1 MSQKDMKNEEQ
12 KALNEQSSKAYLSVY
27 NRIPYALIRE
37 ELGEDTSEF
46 LDEIREICMYYKIYK
61 IGKEFNVEGTN
72 GDYTPARLRYKMA
85 ATLVNKEARFLFAEQ
100 PDITIEQKGDLEE
113 LTEDTK
119 RNLTIMNELV
129 KTILDKNNFQD
140 ILIKASRDCFIGK
153 RVACLVN
160 FNEQDGVTITFLP
173 STQFLYEVRP
183 NNHRVLEK
191 FVCFTV
197 MKESKTN
204 SIKRIFKKKY
214 TLETETVGSGENKQF
229 VNKVFL
235 EEEIYDGAAKLI
247 ETVFPKQEIKLDFIP
262 AIIFINDGLSEE
274 LKGESEIESLMDF
287 EEWYSKLSNADAD
300 AERKSMNPTKYLV
313 DMENS
318 STKDLSTAAGAL
330 WDLGSDQ
337 NLTEPHA
344 MVGLLEP
351 QMHYSEALKTT
362 LDRIKTTG
370 YEQVDMP
377 NITNESLSGVI
388 TSGKALKAIYWP
400 LIVRCKE
407 KMKMWGP
414 NLSLMTEMIIKGA
427 MKYPNTIK
435 QYTND
440 VLMSVEHVVEVV
452 QNTPLPE
459 DEIEEKTIDLAEVEA
474 KTMSRKTFMK
484 KWRGLTTSQ
493 VKEELNQI
501 ALERQIIEDSSFGG
515 SVSNGMNGDN
525 NLINGLQ
532 KDEFTSAGVNSLHR
546 DGTQN
551 QLAEN
556 NLGAQKMQTQLQ
568 QVSSTMSKLNG
579 TQITSLMNILVGFST
594 GKFTRGQAKKLI
606 MSMGFDEVFA
616 EAFLEENKSEVV
628 I

>member
-1 MSQKDMKNEEQ
+1 MAQQDEKMNEEQ
-12 KALNEQSSKAYLSVY
+12 KTLNEEGSKAYLSVY

-37 ELGEDTSEF
+37 ESGEDATEVF
-46 LDEIREICMYYKIYK
+46 EEIREICMYYKIYK
-61 IGKEFNVEGTN
+61 RGKDFNVEGTN

-113 LTEDTK
+113 FTEESKKALTV
-119 RNLTIMNELV
+119 MNELLQ
-129 KTILDKNNFQD
+129 TILDKNNFQD
-140 ILIKASRDCFIGK
+140 ILIKGARDCFIGK
-153 RVACLVN
+153 RVACLIN
-160 FNEQDGVTITFLP
+160 FNEQDGVTLTFLP

-183 NNHRVLEK
+183 TNHRVLEK

-214 TLETETVGSGENKQF
+214 TLEQ
-229 VNKVFL
+229 VNGVEKVFL
-235 EEEIYDGAAKLI
+235 EEEIFDGAAKSI
-247 ETVFPKQEIKLDFIP
+247 EKVTEKCEIKLDFIP
-262 AIIFINDGLSEE
+262 VIVFINDGLSEE

-287 EEWYSKLSNADAD
+287 EEWYSKLGNADAD

-313 DMENS
+313 DMANN
-318 STKDLSTAAGAL
+318 STKNLSTAAGAL

-337 NLTEPHA
+337 NLDNPYVQ
-344 MVGLLEP
+344 VGLLEP
-351 QMHYSEALKTT
+351 QMYYSEALKTT

-414 NLSLMTEMIIKGA
+414 NLSLMAEMIIQGA
-427 MKYPNTIK
+427 MIYPNTIK
-435 QYTND
+435 KYTSD
-440 VLMSVEHVVEVV
+440 ILMPIEHVIEVV

-484 KWRGLTTSQ
+484 KWRGLTKSQ
-493 VKEELNQI
+493 IAEELNQI
-501 ALERQIIEDSSFGG
+501 ALERQIIEDASFGG
-515 SVSNGMNGDN
+515 TTSNGMNGDN
-525 NLINGLQ
+525 SLINNLG
-532 KDEFTSAGVNSLHR
+532 KDDFKSAGENALTR
-546 DGTQN
+546 DGTQG
-551 QLAEN
+551 QT
-556 NLGAQKMQTQLQ
+556 GGGQQQTQIQ
-568 QVSSTMSKLNG
+568 QVMQSQQTSSAMSKLNG
-579 TQITSLMNILVGFST
+579 TQIGSLISILGGYKT
-594 GKFTRGQAKKLI
+594 GNFTRNQAKRLI
-606 MSMGFDEVFA
+606 MSMGLDDTFA
-616 EAFLEENKSEVV
+616 EALLDEEKKPGV
-628 I
+628 IANV

>member
-1 MSQKDMKNEEQ
+1 MAQQDEKMNEEQ
-12 KALNEQSSKAYLSVY
+12 KTLNEEGSKAYLSVY

-37 ELGEDTSEF
+37 ESGEDATEVF
-46 LDEIREICMYYKIYK
+46 EEIREICMYYKIYK
-61 IGKEFNVEGTN
+61 RGKDFNVEGTN

-113 LTEDTK
+113 FTEESKKALTV
-119 RNLTIMNELV
+119 MNELLQ
-129 KTILDKNNFQD
+129 TILDKNNFQD
-140 ILIKASRDCFIGK
+140 ILIKGARDCFIGK
-153 RVACLVN
+153 RVACLIN
-160 FNEQDGVTITFLP
+160 FNEQDGVTLTFLP

-183 NNHRVLEK
+183 TNHRVLEK

-214 TLETETVGSGENKQF
+214 TLEQ
-229 VNKVFL
+229 VNGVEKVFL
-235 EEEIYDGAAKLI
+235 EEEIFDGAAKSI
-247 ETVFPKQEIKLDFIP
+247 EKVTEKCEIKLDFIP
-262 AIIFINDGLSEE
+262 AIVFINDGLSEE

-287 EEWYSKLSNADAD
+287 EEWYSKLGNADAD

-313 DMENS
+313 DMANN
-318 STKDLSTAAGAL
+318 STKNLSTAAGAL

-337 NLTEPHA
+337 NLDNPYVQ
-344 MVGLLEP
+344 VGLLEP
-351 QMHYSEALKTT
+351 QMYYSEALKTT

-414 NLSLMTEMIIKGA
+414 NLSLMAEMIIQGA
-427 MKYPNTIK
+427 MIYPNTIK
-435 QYTND
+435 KYTSD
-440 VLMSVEHVVEVV
+440 ILMPIEHVIEVV

-484 KWRGLTTSQ
+484 KWRGLTKSQ
-493 VKEELNQI
+493 IAEELNQI
-501 ALERQIIEDSSFGG
+501 ALERQIIEDASFGG
-515 SVSNGMNGDN
+515 TTSNGMNGDN
-525 NLINGLQ
+525 SLINNLG
-532 KDEFTSAGVNSLHR
+532 KDDFKSAGENALTR
-546 DGTQN
+546 DGTQG
-551 QLAEN
+551 QT
-556 NLGAQKMQTQLQ
+556 GGGQQQTQIQ
-568 QVSSTMSKLNG
+568 QVMQSQQTSSAMSKLNG
-579 TQITSLMNILVGFST
+579 TQIGSLISILG
-594 GKFTRGQAKKLI
+594 GYKAGNFTRNQAKHLI
-606 MSMGFDEVFA
+606 MSMGLDDTFA
-616 EAFLEENKSEVV
+616 EALLDEEKKPGV
-628 I
+628 IANV

>member
-1 MSQKDMKNEEQ
+1 MAQQDEKMNEEQ
-12 KALNEQSSKAYLSVY
+12 KTLNEEGSKAYLSVY

-37 ELGEDTSEF
+37 ESGEDATEVF
-46 LDEIREICMYYKIYK
+46 EEIREICMYYKIYK
-61 IGKEFNVEGTN
+61 RGKDFNVEGTN

-113 LTEDTK
+113 FTEESKKALTV
-119 RNLTIMNELV
+119 MNELLQ
-129 KTILDKNNFQD
+129 TILDKNNFQD
-140 ILIKASRDCFIGK
+140 ILIKGARDCFIGK
-153 RVACLVN
+153 RVACLIN
-160 FNEQDGVTITFLP
+160 FNEQDGVTLTFLP

-183 NNHRVLEK
+183 TNHRVLEK

-214 TLETETVGSGENKQF
+214 TLEQ
-229 VNKVFL
+229 VNGVEKVFL
-235 EEEIYDGAAKLI
+235 EEEIFDGAAKSI
-247 ETVFPKQEIKLDFIP
+247 EKVTEKCEIKLDFIP
-262 AIIFINDGLSEE
+262 VIVFINDGLSEE

-287 EEWYSKLSNADAD
+287 EEWYSKLGNADAD

-313 DMENS
+313 DMANN
-318 STKDLSTAAGAL
+318 STKNLSTAAGAL

-337 NLTEPHA
+337 NLDNPYVQ
-344 MVGLLEP
+344 VGLLEP
-351 QMHYSEALKTT
+351 QMYYSEALKTT

-414 NLSLMTEMIIKGA
+414 NLSLMAEMIIQGA
-427 MKYPNTIK
+427 MIYPNTIK
-435 QYTND
+435 KYTSD
-440 VLMSVEHVVEVV
+440 ILMPIEHVIEVV

-484 KWRGLTTSQ
+484 KWRGLTKSQ
-493 VKEELNQI
+493 IAEELNQI
-501 ALERQIIEDSSFGG
+501 ALERQIIEDASFGG
-515 SVSNGMNGDN
+515 TTSNGMNGDN
-525 NLINGLQ
+525 SLINNLG
-532 KDEFTSAGVNSLHR
+532 KDDFKSAGENALTR
-546 DGTQN
+546 DGTQG
-551 QLAEN
+551 QT
-556 NLGAQKMQTQLQ
+556 GGGQQQTQIQ
-568 QVSSTMSKLNG
+568 QVMQSQQTSSAMSKLNG
-579 TQITSLMNILVGFST
+579 TQIGSLISILGGYKT
-594 GKFTRGQAKKLI
+594 GNFTRNQAKHLI
-606 MSMGFDEVFA
+606 MSMGLDDTFA
-616 EAFLEENKSEVV
+616 EVLLDEEKKPGV
-628 I
+628 IANV